1 MTTYAGKTTVG
12 IVKFMF
18 RVAESDNKLHVIS
31 GLDLGTI
38 EKNIINKQ
46 LGITDIFGDLVQY
59 NSNGK
64 GEHSLPHIS
73 YQTSRGEK
81 IIYVLGY
88 DNKKRW
94 KKALGSQF
102 GCVYIDEINIADME
116 YVREISMRTDYL
128 LATLNPDDPEL
139 PIYNEYINHSRP
151 LEKYKDDAPR
161 EINKQLNKEYK
172 ENWVHW
178 FFSFAHNKGLTKDK
192 LAQIISN
199 VPKGTKL
206 YKNKIQGLRGRS
218 EGLIFPNFNYENNVI
233 TENIARSKEYVSF
246 CLGVDTSYSQQS
258 SDTISFIFQGL
269 TNKGELIILEELVVN
284 NKGKKEPFAPSD
296 IAQRLFT
303 FADFCKDKWGF
314 SRSIY
319 VDNAD
324 QATITELYK
333 IKRNRPNSYNILGS
347 DKSVQIIDRINLML
361 GWIKDIKYLVV
372 DHCNTH
378 IHEINTYSWKG
389 DKPEDM
395 NDHTINASQYGFIP
409 IRDKVGMEI
418 VQVSTKDKINRA
430 KKLFR

>member
-18 RVAESDNKLHVIS
+18 KVADSKNKLHVIS

-73 YQTSRGEK
+73 YQTSKGEK
-81 IIYVLGY
+81 VIYVLGY

-128 LATLNPDDPEL
+128 MATLNPDDPEL
-139 PIYNEYINHSRP
+139 PIYKEYINHSRP
-151 LEKYKDDAPR
+151 LPEYKDDAPI

-172 ENWVHW
+172 EGWVHW
-178 FFSFAHNKGLTKDK
+178 FFSFEHNDGLTKEK
-192 LAQIISN
+192 LVQLIGM
-199 VPKGTKL
+199 VPKGSKL
-206 YKNKIQGLRGRS
+206 YKNKIEGLRGRA
-218 EGLIFPNFNYENNVI
+218 EGLIFPNFEYDKNVI
-233 TENIARSKEYVSF
+233 TEQQARLKEYTSF
-246 CLGVDTSYSQQS
+246 SLGVDTSYSQKT

-269 TNKGELIILEELVVN
+269 TNKGELIILEELVLN
-284 NKGKKEPFAPSD
+284 NKDNKTPFSPSD

-303 FADFCKDKWGF
+303 FSDYCKDKWGF
-314 SRSIY
+314 SRHIH

-333 IKRNRPNSYNILGS
+333 LKRNKPNSYNILGS

-361 GWIKDIKYLVV
+361 GWIDKLNYLVV
-372 DHCNTH
+372 DSCNTH
-378 IHEINTYSWKG
+378 IHEINTYSFKG
-389 DKPEDM
+389 DIPEDA

-409 IRDKVGMEI
+409 IRDKIGIEVI
-418 VQVSTKDKINRA
+418 RISTNQKIKQV